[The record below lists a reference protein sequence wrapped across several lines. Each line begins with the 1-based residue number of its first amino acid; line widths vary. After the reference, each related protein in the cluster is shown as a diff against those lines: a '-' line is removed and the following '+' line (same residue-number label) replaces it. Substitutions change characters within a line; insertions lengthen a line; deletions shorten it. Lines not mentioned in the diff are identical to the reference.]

1 MGNKKEHDISYTMNR
16 ELSWLKFNQRVL
28 EEACDDT
35 VPLFERLK
43 FVSIF
48 ENNLDEFYMVRVGSL
63 VDISLIKN
71 KKVDNKSGMT
81 AMEQL
86 KAIFKET
93 APLYKKKDKIFNDI
107 EEKLQK
113 YHISRL
119 SMAQLNADEKRH
131 IDHYFEKFILPV
143 LSPQIVDMHHPFP
156 HLINKSLYIAVM
168 LRKDNDQM
176 TFGFIPVP
184 QMLPSILF
192 LPSNDIRYVNIE
204 SIILHYADKVFDM
217 FKLEDRTVICVT
229 RNADISPEDEAF
241 SEDEDYRHHM
251 QKILKK
257 RKRLAPVRLEVQ
269 NDANPQLIDFLCD
282 KLQIK
287 HHQVFK
293 SHIPLDLS
301 YVFQLQDS
309 FNKINA
315 KAITYSS
322 FKPQPSPMVN
332 KNESIIRQVID
343 KDLIFHYPY
352 EEMDP
357 FLLLLKEASEDP
369 TVLSIKIT
377 IYRLANFTKIVE
389 YLKKAADNDKEV
401 IVLMELRARF
411 DEQNNIQWA
420 EELEEAG
427 CNVTYGFEDYKVHS
441 KICLITRVQ
450 NNNVSYIT
458 QIGTGNY
465 NEKTAKLYTD
475 VCLITANE
483 QIGTDAANFFKN
495 MAISNLHGQYEH
507 LLVAP
512 TSLKQGI
519 IDLID
524 EEIDKV
530 NAGKKGAIIMK
541 MNSLTDRGIITKLS
555 EASCAGVNIQ
565 LIIRGICCLVPG
577 IKGKTENISVISIV
591 GRFLEHSR
599 IYVFGENEEMKMYI
613 SSADIMTRNTEKR
626 VEIACP
632 ILDPHVKKRI
642 SEILKVQLHDNV
654 KARVMLETK
663 EYVRRI
669 GDERMSINSQDFFM
683 EEAVNEAG
691 KQMHIQPSYQEIK
704 STPFKKIWTKLFTR
718 SQNNK

>member
-63 VDISLIKN
+63 VDISLLKN

-119 SMAQLNADEKRH
+119 SMAQLSADEKRH
-131 IDHYFEKFILPV
+131 IDHYFDKFILPV

-168 LRKDNDQM
+168 LRKDNNQM

-269 NDANPQLIDFLCD
+269 NDADPQLIDFLCD

-293 SHIPLDLS
+293 SGIPLDLS

-450 NNNVSYIT
+450 NNTVSYIT

-475 VCLITANE
+475 VSLITANE

-495 MAISNLHGQYEH
+495 MAISNLNGQYEH

-530 NAGKKGAIIMK
+530 KAGKKGTIIMK

-555 EASCAGVNIQ
+555 EASCAGVKIQ

-632 ILDPHVKKRI
+632 ILDPYVKKRI
-642 SEILKVQLHDNV
+642 SEILNVQLHDNV

-669 GDERMSINSQDFFM
+669 GDEQMTINSQAFFM
-683 EEAVNEAG
+683 EEAVNEARNL
-691 KQMHIQPSYQEIK
+691 MHAHPSYHEIK
-704 STPFKKIWTKLFTR
+704 STPLKKIWTKLFTR
-718 SQNNK
+718 SQKNK